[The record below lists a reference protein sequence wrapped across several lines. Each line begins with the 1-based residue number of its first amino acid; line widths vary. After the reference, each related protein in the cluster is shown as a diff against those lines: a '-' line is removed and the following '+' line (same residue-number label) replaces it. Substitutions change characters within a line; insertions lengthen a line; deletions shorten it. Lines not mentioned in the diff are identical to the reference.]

1 MAVTPCDM
9 YVCNNVGAHIY
20 VCVHTRLHV
29 HIYIL
34 PTSQVV
40 STCSALYM
48 YDIIYVHIHIYV
60 ETSYKVRGL
69 IATTM
74 FNGILLEI
82 V

>member
-9 YVCNNVGAHIY
+9 YNVCNVGAH
-20 VCVHTRLHV
+20 VCVHTRLLHV